1 MQRAYRIGSKPFDCG
16 MLAGKKHVGFGKR
29 CNINKKIEEKKN
41 LFYPDDLAVNEEITR
56 VFILVSKHLAHQSFT
71 RKKI

>member
-1 MQRAYRIGSKPFDCG
+1 

-41 LFYPDDLAVNEEITR
+41 LFCVGYLPVNEEITT
-56 VFILVSKHLAHQSFT
+56 VFILLSSQLAH
-71 RKKI
+71 